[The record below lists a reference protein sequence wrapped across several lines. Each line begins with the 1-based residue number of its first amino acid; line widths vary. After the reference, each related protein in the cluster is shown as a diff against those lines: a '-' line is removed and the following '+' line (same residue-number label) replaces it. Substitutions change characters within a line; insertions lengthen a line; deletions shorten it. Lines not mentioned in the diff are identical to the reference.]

1 MFKIVLSVF
10 SLVLSIFCFA
20 SGDSAQWSNT
30 LKPAGMP
37 GPTLRLA
44 VNGKSHYVIVI
55 SRKATTQDQ
64 KAANDLQHWL
74 EEISDVKLPIRY
86 DSIKL
91 PWGSH
96 KINIGYTNDYGNLR
110 NPFVKVKLNDEGYGI
125 CCQGKDL
132 YLWGGRSRGVIN
144 AVYALLEEDLGC
156 RWYSNEDSHTP
167 RLNTLAFQPV
177 PRTYL
182 PKLSLRDPFYYC
194 SFNADWSLRNRT
206 NAPYAEV
213 PEEWGGRI
221 DHGKDNLMFVHTF
234 NTLVPPEKYFTT
246 HPEYYMLSVEGK
258 RKTQQLCTT
267 DSNVVRIVTNY
278 VLDFLKENPAT
289 EVISVSKNDGGET
302 CLCPR
307 CKAIDDAEGTNMGAL
322 LYLVNKV
329 AEAIEKPYPN
339 VSISTLAYLETIGIP
354 ETIRPRKNVIIQ
366 LCNDVVGSWTYP
378 FSPARETEFGKTVEQ
393 WSAAHNRIYIWDY
406 VVNFSH
412 YLAPMPNMDAVADNI
427 RFYVDHHTEGIMTQG
442 DYQSPGA
449 ERDWQRSWII
459 AKLMWDP
466 TRNIDSLTRDFIFG
480 HYGKAAIYVWQY
492 ERLLNQQKEKF
503 RDQLKK
509 PAGGIRYGMDHPF
522 LTLKFLQEATAIF
535 VKAKAVSESDS
546 ITRRIE
552 LAYLPVL
559 YVKLSRDPSFT
570 GEEYETNLEQFEAI
584 VTRERITHLK
594 EGGPDV
600 KQFIDQCRKT
610 WSGYKERSQS
620 APPDSI

>member
-1 MFKIVLSVF
+1 
-10 SLVLSIFCFA
+10 
-20 SGDSAQWSNT
+20 
-30 LKPAGMP
+30 
-37 GPTLRLA
+37 
-44 VNGKSHYVIVI
+44 
-55 SRKATTQDQ
+55 
-64 KAANDLQHWL
+64 
-74 EEISDVKLPIRY
+74 
-86 DSIKL
+86 
-91 PWGSH
+91 
-96 KINIGYTNDYGNLR
+96 
-110 NPFVKVKLNDEGYGI
+110 
-125 CCQGKDL
+125 
-132 YLWGGRSRGVIN
+132 
-144 AVYALLEEDLGC
+144 
-156 RWYSNEDSHTP
+156 
-167 RLNTLAFQPV
+167 
-177 PRTYL
+177 
-182 PKLSLRDPFYYC
+182 
-194 SFNADWSLRNRT
+194 
-206 NAPYAEV
+206 
-213 PEEWGGRI
+213 
-221 DHGKDNLMFVHTF
+221 
-234 NTLVPPEKYFTT
+234 VPPEKYFTT

-278 VLDFLKENPAT
+278 VLDFLKKNPAT

-302 CLCPR
+302 CVCPR

-339 VSISTLAYLETIGIP
+339 VSVSTLAYLETIGVP
-354 ETIRPRKNVIIQ
+354 KSIRPRKNVIIQ

-378 FSPARETEFGKTVEQ
+378 FLPARETEFGKTVEQ
-393 WSAAHNRIYIWDY
+393 WSIAHNRIYIWDY

-492 ERLLNQQKEKF
+492 ERLLSQQKEKF
-503 RDQLKK
+503 CDQLEK

-522 LTLKFLQEATAIF
+522 LTPEFIKKATALF
-535 VKAKAVSESDS
+535 VEAKAVSENDS

-552 LAYLPVL
+552 LAYLPIL
-559 YVKLSRDPSFT
+559 YVKLSRGPSFT
-570 GEEYETNLEQFEAI
+570 GEEYEADLDQFEAI

-600 KQFIDQCRKT
+600 RQAIDQWRKAWGEYRIKST
-610 WSGYKERSQS
+610 S
-620 APPDSI
+620 AQQNPI